1 MVNTG
6 SSFPSVLCH
15 LFHCEH
21 FRIIRVR
28 QCPLQG
34 FDLAPLSFL
43 YGLCNTHLQ
52 FLHALFCIGKVNV
65 LPVLTD
71 ARSRTQFP
79 VHLLYPFQI
88 FLKFSCKERPDGSL
102 HPFGQGNV
110 ATSIP
115 AVTARHSLFPS
126 SCTRTFISV
135 PRGKPSIQLWEGTGL
150 PRST

>member
-6 SSFPSVLCH
+6 SSFPSVFCH

-79 VHLLYPFQI
+79 VHLLYPFQK